1 MLRSIN
7 MLVLRNPAAAACWNA
22 ITIFVLRPRLVK
34 CSAVQCSASSY
45 NSLRVETSNYDS
57 NQQLFGENLWYH
69 FCFVIIIWTLSLKLR
84 KTISTHNKVGLF
96 QDKRR
101 NFKSQMIE
109 CKTFYF
115 CSEEWERLK
124 RWRWRRMVDVNQGGS
139 AAAAWWQ
146 HRKGSI
152 TELTDSM
159 LQPRAGYT
167 YTLDTGASN
176 EDSRL
181 NGQQNTIHKF
191 GTLAQRS

>member
-1 MLRSIN
+1 MQLQFLCSG
-7 MLVLRNPAAAACWNA
+7 LAWW
-22 ITIFVLRPRLVK
+22 
-34 CSAVQCSASSY
+34 SAVQCMAMQCSARSY
-45 NSLRVETSNYDS
+45 NSLRVETSTYDS

-101 NFKSQMIE
+101 NLKSQMIE
-109 CKTFYF
+109 CKTVYF